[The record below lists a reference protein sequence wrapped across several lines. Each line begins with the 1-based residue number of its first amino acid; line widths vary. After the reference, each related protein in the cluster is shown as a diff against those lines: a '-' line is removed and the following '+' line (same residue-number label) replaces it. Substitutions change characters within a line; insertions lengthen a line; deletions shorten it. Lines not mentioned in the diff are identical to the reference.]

1 MCPDKQLFRI
11 LYSLLFYLVFPLV
24 LLRLAWRAVREPAYA
39 GRWLERFGICK
50 PVVEDDVIW
59 VHSVS
64 AGETIAAVPLIRK
77 MQDKYPQ
84 LVFVVTTMTPTGSE
98 RVHALLGSSVYHMYA
113 PYDLPD
119 MVHRFLHRTKP
130 KMLILID
137 TELWPN
143 IIYQCHKR
151 NISILLV
158 NARLSTQSARGYGR
172 IAALTKEMLDRV
184 THVATQSE
192 SQAKRFECLGLSL
205 EKLSITGSIKFDL
218 ILPQDLG
225 ERQAVLLEKIGSDR
239 LVFIAASTHE
249 GEEEILLDAYQKICR
264 SLPQMLLI
272 IVPRHPD
279 RFDQV
284 SKLCLHRNFKVVRH
298 SVGVGCKQDDNILIV
313 DSMGELLYFYAVSDI
328 VFVGGSLVPAGGHN
342 LMEAAAFGL
351 PIIMGPHRFN
361 VADIA
366 QNFAAAGALESVTDS
381 ESLVDAW
388 LRLGRDKSLREE
400 MGQHALNVMRE
411 NRGALDKVVAL
422 IERHLIHAS
431 PAAKHN

>member
-11 LYSLLFYLVFPLV
+11 FYSLLFYLVFPAV

-64 AGETIAAVPLIRK
+64 AGETIAAVPLIRR
-77 MQDKYPQ
+77 MQHKYPQ
-84 LVFVVTTMTPTGSE
+84 LVFVVTTMTPTGSD
-98 RVHALLGSSVYHMYA
+98 RVNALLGTSVYHMYA

-158 NARLSTQSARGYGR
+158 NGRLSLRSAKGYGK
-172 IAALTKEMLDRV
+172 IAGLTKGMLDRV
-184 THVATQSE
+184 THVTTQSE
-192 SQAKRFECLGLSL
+192 SQARRFECLGLSQ
-205 EKLSITGSIKFDL
+205 EKLSVTGSIKFDL
-218 ILPQDLG
+218 ILPEDLS
-225 ERQAVLLEKIGSDR
+225 EREAVLLEKIGPDR

-249 GEEEILLDAYQKICR
+249 GEEEILLDAYEKICR
-264 SLPQMLLI
+264 SFPQTLLI

-284 SKLCLHRNFKVVRH
+284 TKLCLNRNIKVVRH
-298 SVGVGCKQDDNILIV
+298 SEGVGCNQDDNILIV
-313 DSMGELLYFYAVSDI
+313 DTMGELLYFYAVSNI

-342 LMEAAAFGL
+342 MMEAAAFGL

-366 QNFAAAGALESVTDS
+366 ENFVAAGALESVSDS

-388 LRLGRDKSLREE
+388 ARLSSDKSLREE
-400 MGQHALNVMRE
+400 MGESALKVMRE

-422 IERHLIHAS
+422 IERHLS
-431 PAAKHN
+431 TPRMR

>member
-1 MCPDKQLFRI
+1 MCSDKQLFRI
-11 LYSLLFYLVFPLV
+11 FYSLLFYLVFPAV

-39 GRWLERFGICK
+39 GRWLERFGMCK

-64 AGETIAAVPLIRK
+64 AGETIAAVPLIRR
-77 MQDKYPQ
+77 MQHKYPQ
-84 LVFVVTTMTPTGSE
+84 LVFVVTTMTPTGSD
-98 RVHALLGSSVYHMYA
+98 RVNALLGTSVYHMYA

-158 NARLSTQSARGYGR
+158 NGRLSLRSAKGYGK
-172 IAALTKEMLDRV
+172 IAGLTKGMLDRV
-184 THVATQSE
+184 THVTTQSE
-192 SQAKRFECLGLSL
+192 SQARRFECLGLSQ
-205 EKLSITGSIKFDL
+205 EKLSVTGSIKFDL
-218 ILPQDLG
+218 ILPEDLS
-225 ERQAVLLEKIGSDR
+225 EREAVLLEKIGPDR

-249 GEEEILLDAYQKICR
+249 GEEEILLDAYEKICR
-264 SLPQMLLI
+264 SFPQTLLI

-284 SKLCLHRNFKVVRH
+284 TKLCLNRNIKVVRH
-298 SVGVGCKQDDNILIV
+298 SEGVGCNQDDNILIV
-313 DSMGELLYFYAVSDI
+313 DTMGELLYFYAVSNI

-342 LMEAAAFGL
+342 MMEAAAFGL

-366 QNFAAAGALESVTDS
+366 ENFVAAGALESVSDS

-388 LRLGRDKSLREE
+388 ARLSSDKSLREE
-400 MGQHALNVMRE
+400 MGESALKVMRE

-422 IERHLIHAS
+422 IERHLS
-431 PAAKHN
+431 TPRMR